1 MRYFLLFFITLYT
14 FQAPAQSS
22 QKQQIEALNNYTY
35 FTNES
40 VHGLLI
46 VHRLLE
52 NFNQKINKYVDLES
66 TQFNFY
72 SNKDLPRN
80 IFEDPDK
87 WFYDV
92 SPYEWYDISV
102 VGSKALPNNTAAPLN
117 KDLDQLKAILT
128 RVNAIR
134 FELGHLTES
143 DDLKQRKN
151 LDKIYDKLE
160 ECVVLYNNFNTIKEE
175 LKLKLKEGYIDLK
188 LGTPSSELER
198 VNALHE
204 NIRAFLVALHT
215 KDEASLPKLSKHLE
229 NNIQTATSLLGT
241 SPQAKKMLA
250 KTNSF
255 QQSTRKYLQEG
266 DFPEEYQQYGKAY
279 YYYNVELVSKTNRYG
294 SGLVVDMNEWIKTH
308 DNKALL
314 QMEEPHFFK
323 VIYPKKQVK
332 VDPVATTPAVG
343 LPRTVKGREVV
354 VRQNHIAL
362 NEPTFLLEIS
372 DHQLQD
378 GDIISLNFNDRWIIK
393 EYTLKRKALKIQL
406 RLRPNQANYLLLHAE
421 NLGKTPPNTAKVAY
435 IYNGEK
441 QVILLNSD
449 MQESEMIELKLG
461 E

>member
-1 MRYFLLFFITLYT
+1 MRYFLLFFIVLYA

-22 QKQQIEALNNYTY
+22 QQQQVEALDNYIY

-80 IFEDPDK
+80 IFDDPDK

-102 VGSKALPNNTAAPLN
+102 VGSKNLPSNTAVLLN
-117 KDLDQLKAILT
+117 KDIDQLKAILT

-143 DDLKQRKN
+143 EDLKQRTN
-151 LDKIYDKLE
+151 LEEIYNKLE
-160 ECVVLYNNFNTIKEE
+160 ECVVLYENFNTIKEE
-175 LKLKLKEGYIDLK
+175 LKLKLKQSYIDLK

-198 VNALHE
+198 VDALHE

-229 NNIQTATSLLGT
+229 NNIQTATSLLG
-241 SPQAKKMLA
+241 PQAKKMLT
-250 KTNSF
+250 KTSSF
-255 QQSTRKYLQEG
+255 QESTKKYLQG
-266 DFPEEYQQYGKAY
+266 GSFPEEYQQYGKAY

-294 SGLVVDMNEWIKTH
+294 SGLVVDMNEWIKAH
-308 DNKALL
+308 DNNALL

-332 VDPVATTPAVG
+332 VEQIVTTPSVG
-343 LPRTVKGREVV
+343 LPSTVKGREVV

-378 GDIISLNFNDRWIIK
+378 GDIISINFNDRWIIK
-393 EYTLKRKALKIQL
+393 EYALKRKALKIQL

-421 NLGKTPPNTAKVAY
+421 NLGKIPPNTAKIAY

-441 QVILLNSD
+441 QVVLLNSD

-461 E
+461 N